1 MVVMAV
7 LVTTAVTVSVSLYI
21 MKRDL
26 KNLIGEQQ
34 YSALKSISVA
44 IDDSFYNR
52 RVALRALAQGLPST
66 AITHPEQLQE
76 YVGVHSSLTEIF
88 TNFLVIRPDGELLA
102 NYVNTS
108 VVGKMNFADREY
120 MQRTLKE
127 RQGVISIPFLSRI
140 VDRPVIAMT
149 EPVFDAQGNVVLVFV
164 GSIDLQQDSF
174 VSHYSSLR
182 FGKSGFMFILTPDG
196 TIINHPNPARLLQR
210 VDPQANASIAINR
223 ALAGFEGNTEGITR
237 EGDAALF
244 SFTRIQ
250 GVDWIIG
257 SVFLEREA
265 LQSIR
270 EMQRQAL
277 LVTLALAIV
286 AGLLAWIIMSRLLNP
301 LRRLHR
307 HIQKIHAAKV
317 YDEVPLYYRQ
327 DEIGDLGSAFNALM
341 RERRDAEVELE
352 QARAHLESMN
362 KTLERLALEDDLTGL
377 ANRRRFD
384 LALQEEF
391 SRAMRTAQ
399 PLALVMI
406 DVDHFKQFNDLY
418 GHLSGDDCL
427 YKVGRAI
434 RAQQSRPGD
443 VMARYGGEEMA
454 VLLPGA
460 DLLGALAVA
469 ERIRLAVR
477 QRGIVHAGN
486 PGGIITVSAGVAAII
501 PERDLDE
508 PDKLLGLADRALY
521 LAKQQGRDRV
531 CSTQDLPLL

>member
-21 MKRDL
+21 MKQDL
-26 KNLIGEQQ
+26 KILIGEQQ
-34 YSALKSISVA
+34 YSALKSISVS
-44 IDDSFYNR
+44 IDESFYNR
-52 RVALRALAQGLPST
+52 RVALRALAQGLPGS

-76 YVGVHSSLTEIF
+76 YIGVHSSLAEIF
-88 TNFLVIRPDGELLA
+88 TNFLVVRADGELLA
-102 NYVNTS
+102 NYVNTT
-108 VVGKMNFADREY
+108 VVGKMSFADRDY

-127 RQGVISIPFLSRI
+127 RQGIISGPFRSRI
-140 VDRPVIAMT
+140 IDRPVVVMT
-149 EPVFDAQGNVVLVFV
+149 EPVFDAQGNVVFVFV

-174 VSHYSSLR
+174 VSHYSTLK
-182 FGKSGFMFILTPDG
+182 FGKSGFMFIVAQDG
-196 TIINHPNPARLLQR
+196 TIVNHPNPARLLQR
-210 VDPQANASIAINR
+210 VDPQSNASVAINR
-223 ALAGFEGNTEGITR
+223 ALGGFEGSTEGITR
-237 EGDAALF
+237 EGQSALF

-250 GVDWIIG
+250 SVDWVIG
-257 SVFLEREA
+257 SVFLEQDA
-265 LQSIR
+265 LVPIK
-270 EMQRQAL
+270 EMQRQAS
-277 LVTLALAIV
+277 LVTLVLAIG

-307 HIQKIHAAKV
+307 HIQKIHADKV
-317 YDEVPLYYRQ
+317 YDEVPLYYRN

-377 ANRRRFD
+377 SNRRRFD

-391 SRAMRTAQ
+391 SRAMRTGQ

-418 GHLSGDDCL
+418 GHLAGDDCL
-427 YKVGRAI
+427 YKVGRTI
-434 RAQQSRPGD
+434 RAQQTRPGD
-443 VMARYGGEEMA
+443 VMARYGGEEVA

-469 ERIRLAVR
+469 ERIRHAVR
-477 QRGIVHAGN
+477 ELGIIHAGN
-486 PGGIITVSAGVAAII
+486 PGGIVTISAGVAAIV

-508 PDKLLGLADRALY
+508 PDKLLGLADSALY
-521 LAKQQGRDRV
+521 FAKQQGRDRV